1 MSQTQ
6 KGPNRGSPPGTPR
19 WVKVLIIIFILLVI
33 LVVILHLTGNDFGG
47 HHMSSTEYWLQQL

>member
-6 KGPNRGSPPGTPR
+6 MGPNRGSPPGTPR
-19 WVKVLIIIFILLVI
+19 WVKVLVIILIVLVL

-47 HHMSSTEYWLQQL
+47 HRMSSMEYWVRRL